1 MLALDLKKKQLIDK
15 IKHIENKDL
24 LDEAIRLLDLES
36 EDIEIFK
43 LNNEQKDAIDQ
54 ARQQIKLGRYLTN
67 EQANREIE
75 EWLKK

>member
-1 MLALDLKKKQLIDK
+1 MLALELKKKQLIDK
-15 IKHIENKDL
+15 IQHIKNKDL

-43 LNNEQKDAIDQ
+43 LNNDQKDAIDQ
-54 ARQQIKLGRYLTN
+54 ARQQIKLGLYLTN
-67 EQANREIE
+67 EQANSEIE